1 MQLGVEQDAGSN
13 PPPIL
18 KTPSC
23 TDACFPARSCIAS
36 CQGAKDT
43 GLDPTFPDSE
53 LCHSTTHRR
62 AKIFGFVSVLLPH
75 RHPEPRNLKFYLYR
89 RSKQRLR
96 PGKGVAEEMA
106 ISLEVEVVLLDI
118 GRSVL
123 FSHSPPVLS
132 RPRRMGG
139 RPLPRIGH
147 VYRTALISL

>member
-1 MQLGVEQDAGSN
+1 MHRCML
-13 PPPIL
+13 
-18 KTPSC
+18 SC
-23 TDACFPARSCIAS
+23 TQLHCKVPR

-96 PGKGVAEEMA
+96 PGKGVARRWQ
-106 ISLEVEVVLLDI
+106 SRSRSKSSFWTSV
-118 GRSVL
+118 GRSYFRIRL
-123 FSHSPPVLS
+123 PCFQGQ
-132 RPRRMGG
+132 GG
-139 RPLPRIGH
+139 WVGDLCLGSVTCIAQR
-147 VYRTALISL
+147 